1 MDRSALAVK
10 EIHLIPEHHEDDWH
24 TTKDCWCRP
33 AVLDVRVSL
42 VQTERIVFHAEVS
55 SRKEDPE

>member
-1 MDRSALAVK
+1 MR

-33 AVLDVRVSL
+33 PVLDFRVSL

-55 SRKEDPE
+55 SRKEDTE